1 MPTLIYDGYV
11 ITDNVKLMKVP
22 FWIHFDSDA
31 EVNVIDQSFALAK
44 NLEPTE
50 ALLPSTQWMDGNT
63 GFCYTAYLV
72 NYELQD
78 S

>member
-1 MPTLIYDGYV
+1 MPTLIYDGHV
-11 ITDNVKLMKVP
+11 ITDNVELTKVL
-22 FWIHFDSDA
+22 FRIHFDSGA
-31 EVNVIDQSFALAK
+31 EVNVIDQSFALAN

-50 ALLPSTQWMDGNT
+50 APLSSPQWMNGNT
-63 GFCYTAYLV
+63 RFCYTAYLV